1 MTNPKVHGM
10 ITITQDFETM
20 LVCAMRYAIGRGS
33 YMPSI
38 VIDYIR
44 FLLPQLSI
52 NTLFVMQ
59 RDIREEAE
67 RYKRNEWELYM
78 RNEWLALADN
88 IDKEYAKKYAKKKA
102 VQE

>member
-1 MTNPKVHGM
+1 MTNLKVHGM

-20 LVCAMRYAIGRGS
+20 LICAMRYAIGRGS
-33 YMPSI
+33 YIPSI

-44 FLLPQLSI
+44 FLLPQLSL

-67 RYKRNEWELYM
+67 RYKRNEWKLYM
-78 RNEWLALADN
+78 RNEWLELAN
-88 IDKEYAKKYAKKKA
+88 TIDKEYVKKKA

>member
-1 MTNPKVHGM
+1 MKNIKIHGTVG
-10 ITITQDFETM
+10 ITRDFELM
-20 LVCAMRYAIGRGS
+20 MICAMRYAIGRGS

-38 VIDYIR
+38 VIEYIHYI
-44 FLLPQLSI
+44 LPQLSL

-67 RYKRNEWELYM
+67 RYKRNEWGLYM

-88 IDKEYAKKYAKKKA
+88 IDKEYAKKKA
-102 VQE
+102 VQK

>member
-20 LVCAMRYAIGRGS
+20 LICAMRYAIGRGS

-44 FLLPQLSI
+44 FLLPQLST
-52 NTLFVMQ
+52 NTLFIMQ

-67 RYKRNEWELYM
+67 RYKRNEW
-78 RNEWLALADN
+78 LALADN
-88 IDKEYAKKYAKKKA
+88 IDKEYEKKKA
-102 VQE
+102 VQDETDTADR

>member
-20 LVCAMRYAIGRGS
+20 LICAMWYAIGRGS
-33 YMPSI
+33 YIPSI

-52 NTLFVMQ
+52 NTLFIMQ

-67 RYKRNEWELYM
+67 RYKRNEWNMYM
-78 RNEWLALADN
+78 RNEWLELAN
-88 IDKEYAKKYAKKKA
+88 TIDKEYIKKMEIQK
-102 VQE
+102 

>member
-20 LVCAMRYAIGRGS
+20 LICAMRYAIGRES

-38 VIDYIR
+38 VIEYIR
-44 FLLPQLSI
+44 FLLPQLST
-52 NTLFVMQ
+52 NTLFIMQ

-67 RYKRNEWELYM
+67 RYKRNEWNMYM
-78 RNEWLALADN
+78 RNEWLELAN
-88 IDKEYAKKYAKKKA
+88 TIDKEYIKKME

>member
-1 MTNPKVHGM
+1 MSEVKVHGWVM
-10 ITITQDFETM
+10 TTRDFELM
-20 LVCAMRYAIGRGS
+20 MICAMRYALGRGS

-38 VIDYIR
+38 VIEYIHYI
-44 FLLPQLSI
+44 LPQLSV

-59 RDIREEAE
+59 RDIREEVE

-88 IDKEYAKKYAKKKA
+88 IDKEYAKKKA